1 MKKVDELSLAKTL
14 EFAAQCYEN
23 RKTATGVDVFV
34 FCKQVA
40 RQSEHIARRLYL
52 DMRPEYLSE
61 SAKDSITTIVH
72 CAVLHDVLNVSA
84 CAFENI
90 AEVTNVQ
97 IAAMVAAM
105 SRDYRLVE
113 TKRDMEFRGR
123 LSQSP
128 VGAQIVATSAI
139 ICSAKAAL
147 GILETVGV
155 AGIPKSK
162 KMLAQMD
169 GDLLAIRAAD
179 KYYALRL
186 YTHAARNCLS
196 TISQKIKACR
206 QQAKI
211 DKLILQNTQNLRESR
226 NEKSSPE
233 PEAVKPKKQKR
244 EKRYATKRAIED
256 DPK

>member
-14 EFAAQCYEN
+14 EFAGQCYADK
-23 RKTATGVDVFV
+23 KTSMGIDVTA

-40 RQSEHIARRLYL
+40 RQSEKIARRLYL

-61 SAKDSITTIVH
+61 SANDSITTIVH
-72 CAVLHDVLNVSA
+72 CAVLHDVLNISS

-90 AEVTNVQ
+90 AEITNVQ
-97 IAAMVAAM
+97 IAAMVAAI
-105 SRDYRLVE
+105 SRDFRLVE
-113 TKRDMEFRGR
+113 TKRDMEYRGR

-128 VGAQIVATSAI
+128 VGAQIVVTAQI
-139 ICSAKAAL
+139 ICSAKSAL
-147 GILETVGV
+147 NALENTGLAGV
-155 AGIPKSK
+155 PKSK

-186 YTHAARNCLS
+186 YTHAARNLLG

-206 QQAKI
+206 HQAKI
-211 DKLILQNTQNLRESR
+211 DKLVLQNTQNLRESR
-226 NEKSSPE
+226 ADPQLTAEH
-233 PEAVKPKKQKR
+233 VKPKRQKR

-256 DPK
+256 DSK